1 MGKIRT
7 ALAVTY
13 WLIILITGVFA
24 YVWAFASD
32 ITKRV
37 GGRAT
42 NKDRDR
48 ERLKGFKEGFAE
60 GVRYQK
66 WRIREKI

>member
-13 WLIILITGVFA
+13 WLIILLTGVFA
-24 YVWAFASD
+24 YAWAFASD
-32 ITKRV
+32 ITKRF

-66 WRIREKI
+66 WIIREKI